1 MSASM
6 PAPCCFVTATP
17 QCVHFFFKKN
27 TSYVFGWF
35 FCLADF
41 SLCVTALPAFIS
53 VHYMHVWCP
62 RTPEESVGFS
72 TTRVTD
78 GYELP
83 GGCWGLT
90 QVLFPKFLVLWALRS
105 LHNVSYNAVLC
116 CCQDFFFFMIVLTTW
131 DLLCFIWI
139 LGFFPGRVNRIIVV
153 LMQMAPNL

>member
-17 QCVHFFFKKN
+17 QCVHFLKKKN

-35 FCLADF
+35 FCLAGF

-62 RTPEESVGFS
+62 RTPEENVGFS

-83 GGCWGLT
+83 SGCWGLT

-105 LHNVSYNAVLC
+105 LHNVSHNPVLC

-131 DLLCFIWI
+131 DHLCFYMNFRI
-139 LGFFPGRVNRIIVV
+139 LSWSCE
-153 LMQMAPNL
+153 